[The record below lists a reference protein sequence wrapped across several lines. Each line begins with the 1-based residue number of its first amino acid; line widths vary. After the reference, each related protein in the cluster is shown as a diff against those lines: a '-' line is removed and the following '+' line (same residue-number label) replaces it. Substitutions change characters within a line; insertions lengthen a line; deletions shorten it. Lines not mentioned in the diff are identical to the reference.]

1 MIDKEKVNIEL
12 IEFTGNEKS
21 LLQLKNNIIYS
32 DKGKNKLSYKII
44 ELFIPEKRDEAIF
57 NELKCNQFGLS
68 YTNYLFK
75 NNKSLKV
82 QQINERINDYLQKYG
97 FLGLRD
103 NFINNNLSIWQWNIN
118 KEKLVIR
125 LLNTNPFPIDF
136 FKFVANKFKVNF
148 FSIEKQNPQFLLTHY
163 DYKTQNSK
171 NTKLTLDN
179 FVNNK
184 DIQTRF
190 LNLKIYNHSDLAFS
204 YFLKNDSI
212 SFSTLI
218 QQKQIT
224 WEKLLISID
233 EDFSKYND
241 SYFHS
246 LSFLRQR
253 YKNSF
258 LNIHQIKNDI
268 KELHN
273 TVLLYE
279 QLENNIT
286 SKNNSNNNK
295 IHKI

>member
-12 IEFTGNEKS
+12 IQFTGDEKS

-44 ELFIPEKRDEAIF
+44 EPFIPEKKDEIIF
-57 NELKCNQFGLS
+57 NELQCNQFGLS

-75 NNKSLKV
+75 DNKSLKA
-82 QQINERINDYLQKYG
+82 QKINQRIDDYLRKYG

-103 NFINNNLSIWQWNIN
+103 KFVNNNLSIWQWYIN
-118 KEKLVIR
+118 KETLVIR
-125 LLNTNPFPIDF
+125 FLNTNPFPIDF
-136 FKFVANKFKVNF
+136 FKFVADKFKVNF
-148 FSIEKQNPQFLLTHY
+148 FSIEKQNPQFLLTSY
-163 DYKTQNSK
+163 ESITQNSK

-179 FVNNK
+179 VVNDK

-190 LNLKIYNHSDLAFS
+190 LNLKIYNYSDLAFS

-224 WEKLLISID
+224 WQKLLISID
-233 EDFSKYND
+233 EDFAKYND

-246 LSFLRQR
+246 LSFLRHR
-253 YKNSF
+253 YKNST
-258 LNIHQIKNDI
+258 LNIHQIKKDM
-268 KELHN
+268 KETYN
-273 TVLLYE
+273 TVVLYE
-279 QLENNIT
+279 QLENDLT
-286 SKNNSNNNK
+286 SKNNNNK